1 MIAAFGLSLSGVAG
15 FGGGILV
22 LPVLVWVYG
31 PEVAVPV
38 VAIFQ
43 LFGTF
48 SRVWLNREFLNWRVV
63 AWFATGS
70 VPFAVMGSFLFINSD
85 TALLTR
91 IMGGA
96 MIALVVLTQ
105 LPWSKRVGMKL
116 WGFFPLGATSGFLAS
131 VIGVPGP
138 FAPVFYIAYGMSSRE
153 YIATFSLGMLLI
165 QPAKLAIYGGGEL
178 LTPLVV
184 WPWPRP
190 GSGRH
195 RRCIRRGQVV
205 APCPRKVVRRRH
217 KPDSSGFRGAV
228 PDHRGIGSCPVAP
241 SLQCEYETERRVPR
255 IKVQKPRVE
264 AVDGKGGLTAR
275 NQCTERRRRRLGHQF
290 LQLTPPAPALYIFA
304 TDTAPDKFSTL
315 NAGTIFVYN
324 IANSSWRSC
333 WNEFAITVV
342 FVLELDSDGVER

>member
-1 MIAAFGLSLSGVAG
+1 MEDIVIWQLAVIFVIAAFGLSLSGVAG

-116 WGFFPLGATSGFLAS
+116 WGFFPLGATAGFLAS

-165 QPAKLAIYGGGEL
+165 QPAKLAVYGGGEL

-184 WPWPRP
+184 
-190 GSGRH
+190 GLGL
-195 RRCIRRGQVV
+195 GLGVV
-205 APCPRKVVRRRH
+205 AI
-217 KPDSSGFRGAV
+217 GGAYAGA
-228 PDHRGIGSCPVAP
+228 R
-241 SLQCEYETERRVPR
+241 LLRRVPEKWFAAG
-255 IKVQKPRVE
+255 INLIVV
-264 AVDGKGGLTAR
+264 AFGALFLITGG
-275 NQCTERRRRRLGHQF
+275 
-290 LQLTPPAPALYIFA
+290 
-304 TDTAPDKFSTL
+304 
-315 NAGTIFVYN
+315 
-324 IANSSWRSC
+324 
-333 WNEFAITVV
+333 
-342 FVLELDSDGVER
+342 